1 MEISPKKIDEI
12 YRKLVQNFFR
22 DKYVNT
28 LGKSLIFRNEV
39 EQNLLLAFI
48 LFGQDEMAYAFLRI
62 VKVNILIALINYQ
75 LKHLSKSSFSFTP
88 RIPFVP
94 RYLLQNY
101 LDDSLKN

>member
-1 MEISPKKIDEI
+1 MEISPIKIDEI

-48 LFGQDEMAYAFLRI
+48 LFGQDEMAYVFLRI
-62 VKVNILIALINYQ
+62 VKVNILLIFCDYFIAYVDWRLRTIRF
-75 LKHLSKSSFSFTP
+75 K
-88 RIPFVP
+88 
-94 RYLLQNY
+94 LL
-101 LDDSLKN
+101 